1 MNNDWNANGRRAFE
15 IHYHSGPSDHPSCF
29 RRGVC
34 LPCNSFTPSHSR
46 REALKFIAALI
57 FFFLLVIQAFAAQSI
72 RERMRLEPRGTR
84 VTNTQASDLTL
95 TLSPVAKRPIQ
106 QIVRTGGTIDKTR
119 KVITASIAA
128 PDGSLIQVGQRVRS
142 FPPESKSSMY
152 QARVTRVTSR
162 DHETIVEVTLSGE
175 GVEGRTRYVVEVTV
189 DRGEFLCIPSEAI
202 IEEGDHR
209 VVYIQSR
216 DGSYLP
222 KKIDTGVQGE
232 LYTQILGGL
241 EAGEQVVTFGSF
253 FIDSE
258 YKLKLS
264 DQEPGR

>member
-1 MNNDWNANGRRAFE
+1 M
-15 IHYHSGPSDHPSCF
+15 GP
-29 RRGVC
+29 R
-34 LPCNSFTPSHSR
+34 SR
-46 REALKFIAALI
+46 REVLKFISIIFLFVAAASP
-57 FFFLLVIQAFAAQSI
+57 AFAAQNI
-72 RERMRLEPRGTR
+72 RERMRLEPRGTK

-95 TLSPVAKRPIQ
+95 TLSPVAMRPIQ

-152 QARVTRVTSR
+152 QARVTRLTPR

-175 GVEGRTRYVVEVTV
+175 GVEGRIHYVVEITV
-189 DRGEFLCIPSEAI
+189 DRGEYLCIPSEAI

-209 VVYIQSR
+209 VVYIQAK

-222 KKIDTGVQGE
+222 KKIDTGFQGE